1 VSNRIILCG
10 GTGLIGSALAPELM
24 ASGYEV
30 LIVTRS
36 PKRGEYGWEQLPEIL
51 EGSLAVVNLSGRS
64 IACKFTEQN
73 RREILSSR
81 IDTAKMVSD
90 AISLCAVKP
99 KKWINASATGFYGDR
114 GDEVLTESSSP
125 GTNFSAETCVA
136 WEDAC
141 LKSSAETAKVVIR
154 IGVVLSVKGGVL
166 SKLVPLV
173 RAFLGGSAGN
183 GSQWI
188 SWIHLEDIVRMIQW
202 TIEHATPQIVNGSN
216 QKPIQ
221 NREFM
226 AWLRRI
232 YGRPW
237 SPPVPGAV
245 LNIIGK
251 TLGPDSSLVLD
262 SCRVVPSILSGFS
275 FEHPTLDAIKASDL

>member
-1 VSNRIILCG
+1 MSKRIVLCG
-10 GTGLIGSALAPELM
+10 GTGLIGSALAPKLRS
-24 ASGYEV
+24 SGYEV

-36 PKRGEYGWEQLPEIL
+36 PRGDEYGWDRLQEAL
-51 EGSLAVVNLSGRS
+51 EGSLAVVNLSGKS

-73 RREILSSR
+73 KRDILSSR
-81 IDTAKMVSD
+81 IDTARMVSD
-90 AISLCAVKP
+90 SINLCVVKP

-114 GDEVLTESSSP
+114 GNEVLTECSSP
-125 GTNFSAETCVA
+125 GSNFSAETCVA
-136 WEDAC
+136 WEEAC
-141 LKSSAETAKVVIR
+141 LMSSAETEKVVIR
-154 IGVVLSVKGGVL
+154 IGVVLSVNGGVL

-173 RAFLGGSAGN
+173 KAFLGGRAGN
-183 GSQWI
+183 GNQWI

-202 TIEHATPQIVNGSN
+202 TFENATPQIVNGSN

-237 SPPVPGAV
+237 SPPVPAVV

-251 TLGPDSSLVLD
+251 IVGPDSSLVLD
-262 SCRVVPSILSGFS
+262 SCRAVPSVLSGFS
-275 FEHPTLDAIKASDL
+275 FEYPTLDAIKASEL